1 MTVVQSLT
9 ANTLCC
15 FHMIYKFLSLSLS
28 LLLTHT
34 HSHTGYF
41 FSCDMSQIWRV
52 SEALETGI
60 VGVNEG
66 AVSSEMVP
74 FGGIKQSGLGREG
87 SKYGMEE
94 YLEMKYM
101 CLGGIEE
108 RM

>member
-1 MTVVQSLT
+1 
-9 ANTLCC
+9 
-15 FHMIYKFLSLSLS
+15 
-28 LLLTHT
+28 
-34 HSHTGYF
+34 
-41 FSCDMSQIWRV
+41 MSQIWRV

-66 AVSSEMVP
+66 AVSSEMIP
-74 FGGIKQSGLGREG
+74 FGGFKQSGLGREG

-108 RM
+108 RL